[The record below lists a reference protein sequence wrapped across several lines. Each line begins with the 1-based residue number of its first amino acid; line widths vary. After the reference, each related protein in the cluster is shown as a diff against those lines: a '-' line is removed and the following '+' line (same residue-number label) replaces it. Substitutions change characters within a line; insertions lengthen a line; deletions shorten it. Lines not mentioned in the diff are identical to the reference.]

1 MNFKALLKSNN
12 KLIFKFCLLIGC
24 FLIMTLFIFNNESF
38 YKRTIIK
45 ITDISTSNAGVNTSP
60 TGKTENTFVQN
71 IKAKILNG
79 KYKGHT
85 VSFDNS
91 YSESEIT
98 SVKYNKG
105 DKLFASI
112 KKSNDNLTAT
122 NISPKRDSF
131 LFLLIGMVMLLLIF
145 TSGRLGFL
153 TIISVIINICSFI
166 YCMNFITEDSVNFP
180 VWICEII
187 LFTVV
192 TLILVSGFHIK
203 TLGAIISTLASV
215 LIIAALYYVTI
226 YANGDLPYDMQQY
239 EVASLP
245 LKDIFFLS
253 SLLGLLGAVM
263 DNAITINTAVSEI
276 VATNPSVSYSKLVNS
291 IYEIIYDVMG
301 TMINVLFFAYL
312 SSSLPIIILKLSNGY
327 NLISV
332 FTIDYIF
339 DIVRFLIGSIGIV
352 ISLPI
357 SGIIAVLLFKKGFRK
372 CE

>member
-1 MNFKALLKSNN
+1 MNFKALLKSNK

-60 TGKTENTFVQN
+60 TGKTENTFVHN

-122 NISPKRDSF
+122 NISQKRDSF
-131 LFLLIGMVMLLLIF
+131 LFLLIGMVILLLIF

-187 LFTVV
+187 LFTIV

-203 TLGAIISTLASV
+203 TLGAIISTLVSV

-276 VATNPSVSYSKLVNS
+276 VATSPSVSYSKLVNS